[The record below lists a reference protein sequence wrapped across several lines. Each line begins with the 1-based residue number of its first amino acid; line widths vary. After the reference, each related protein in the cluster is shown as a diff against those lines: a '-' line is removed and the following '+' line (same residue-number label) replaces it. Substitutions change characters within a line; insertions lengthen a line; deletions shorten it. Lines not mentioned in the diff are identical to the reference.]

1 MSYILSRIELE
12 SLVDEARR
20 NAGSY
25 ETLDVSD
32 KSRARAWRRS
42 VVRNYL
48 ARGTVRNYTA
58 AVREPNVD

>member
-1 MSYILSRIELE
+1 MYILSRIELE

-25 ETLDVSD
+25 ETLNVSD

-42 VVRNYL
+42 VVRGYL
-48 ARGTVRNYTA
+48 ARGTVRDYDSTSGETDVA
-58 AVREPNVD
+58 

>member
-12 SLVDEARR
+12 QLVDEARR

-32 KSRARAWRRS
+32 KSRARAWRRG
-42 VVRNYL
+42 VVRSYL
-48 ARGTVRNYTA
+48 ARGTVRNDNSTSGTA
-58 AVREPNVD
+58 NVE